1 MYSFYGGRPG
11 NSFVIVTTYKS
22 VDDMVDKF
30 KQGPAYTAVHYDEHV
45 MINTANKND
54 EENGRLYRRGYDFT
68 NEMGGAE
75 YIGTIVGPSGPA
87 PILVSANVSEIE
99 QMEIPECEEVRRD
112 TVSLSID
119 NDGLVPGK
127 YVDSSELPQY
137 NDEIKWA
144 YCSIR
149 DASGEDCTAYVGFTI
164 PYTVIDFTSTSVN
177 PYINSE
183 DLIARVDDGKHPF
196 YEKWNINVPKGIKGD
211 TIKNLRVITMTNN
224 TSIEEYPG
232 KDDDIKEE
240 RKILAYTFY
249 DYNSNEDGNP
259 KTYYFG
265 DYNMIKNVYV
275 EESDGTLVI
284 EYTHDDPTRIN
295 RALKTIESVS
305 LDEKTGKFK
314 VTYNQP
320 VNSDGTNYSEFSLR
334 WVKDIDID
342 STNGNI
348 TFYYPNDESEVIDA
362 KLKWI
367 TSTTMDPYGVITINY
382 NDGSQVPLSTHLKWI
397 TGANIQDDGSVSF
410 SYNDGS
416 EPTYLPQK
424 LKWINTVNFA
434 TNGTVTVSYN
444 NGQPMEFINLIKWV
458 DSVSLTDN
466 GDFSIKYN
474 DGNII
479 TLNSIRWIEGI
490 DVNDQG
496 NITVQYNNTD
506 NVTLDQKV
514 RWPDNFRI
522 NSETQKLELQWN
534 TDKNTDQ
541 WLNVSDDPINYI
553 LETGINAAGHLL
565 VKYSDPE
572 KQDSSIRF
580 NGSTGW
586 TDVGS
591 VLLSDIEYNDDSVTD
606 LNWTGMGTLNNP
618 TTEGNKIVKF
628 TLVPTQLLKHTLT
641 DVTINAGTITV
652 VQRGQSGAITGLNS
666 ADLTQVEANVTKTFA
681 GIDFEIPSGIAS
693 DSSTAPVFVDIIIEG
708 LSLTFS

>member
-22 VDDMVDKF
+22 VNDMVDKF
-30 KQGPAYTAVHYDEHV
+30 KQGPAYTAVHYDEYV

-75 YIGTIVGPSGPA
+75 YVGTIVGPSGPA
-87 PILVSANVSEIE
+87 PMLVSAKVSEIE
-99 QMEIPECEEVRRD
+99 QMEIPESEEARRD

-149 DASGEDCTAYVGFTI
+149 DANGEDCTAYVGFTI
-164 PYTVIDFTSTSVN
+164 PYTVIDFTSTSVD

-196 YEKWNINVPKGIKGD
+196 YEKWNINIPKGIKGD
-211 TIKNLRVITMTNN
+211 TVKDLKVITMTNN
-224 TSIEEYPG
+224 TSIDDYPG

-249 DYNSNEDGNP
+249 DYSSNEDGNP
-259 KTYYFG
+259 KTCYLG

-284 EYTHDDPTRIN
+284 EYTHDDATRIN

-305 LDEKTGKFK
+305 LDENTGIFR

-342 STNGNI
+342 STNGKI
-348 TFYYPNDESEVIDA
+348 TLYYSNDESEVINA

-367 TSTTMDPYGVITINY
+367 TNTTMEKDDGIITVEY
-382 NDGSQVPLSTHLKWI
+382 NDGSKVPLNLNTPLKWI
-397 TGANIQDDGSVSF
+397 KNIDVATDGSIFITYNDNIPTSLATKIKWIEDVTFSDDG
-410 SYNDGS
+410 
-416 EPTYLPQK
+416 
-424 LKWINTVNFA
+424 TVN
-434 TNGTVTVSYN
+434 VSYN
-444 NGQPMEFINLIKWV
+444 YGDPYTANTLIKWV
-458 DSVSLTDN
+458 NAIALSEEGMLRITYNN
-466 GDFSIKYN
+466 GDPIDLGPIKWLKNINVDDHGSINITYN
-474 DGNII
+474 DNTTS
-479 TLNSIRWIEGI
+479 TLENKIRWP
-490 DVNDQG
+490 N
-496 NITVQYNNTD
+496 
-506 NVTLDQKV
+506 
-514 RWPDNFRI
+514 NFRI
-522 NSETQKLELQWN
+522 DDSQRLTLDWN
-534 TDKNTDQ
+534 TGDS
-541 WLNVSDDPINYI
+541 LNIGNPINYI
-553 LETGINAAGHLL
+553 LETGIDAAGHLL
-565 VKYSDPE
+565 VRYSDPA
-572 KQDSSIRF
+572 KNDNITFKGIS
-580 NGSTGW
+580 GW
-586 TDVGS
+586 TDIGS
-591 VLLSDIEYNDDSVTD
+591 VQLSDIEYDGNSITN
-606 LNWTGMGTLNNP
+606 LNWNGMGVLRNTNIQS
-618 TTEGNKIVKF
+618 EAEKIVQF
-628 TLVPTQLLKHTLT
+628 TLVPTQLLRHNLT
-641 DVTINAGTITV
+641 NVTINAGTITV

-666 ADLTQVEANVTKTFA
+666 ADLTQVGANVTKTFT

-693 DSSTAPVFVDIIIEG
+693 DSSAAPVFVDIIIEG

>member
-87 PILVSANVSEIE
+87 PMLVSAKVSEIE

-149 DASGEDCTAYVGFTI
+149 DANGEDCTAYVGFTI

-232 KDDDIKEE
+232 KDDDIKEG

-249 DYNSNEDGNP
+249 DYSSNEDGNP
-259 KTYYFG
+259 KTYYLG

-275 EESDGTLVI
+275 EDSDGTLVI
-284 EYTHDDPTRIN
+284 EYTHDDATRIN
-295 RALKTIESVS
+295 RALKTIKSVS
-305 LDEKTGKFK
+305 LNEETGKFRI
-314 VTYNQP
+314 TYNQP
-320 VNSDGTNYSEFSLR
+320 VNPDGTDYSEFSLR

-367 TSTTMDPYGVITINY
+367 TSTTMDSYGVITINY
-382 NDGSQVPLSTHLKWI
+382 NDGTQVPLSTHLKWI

-572 KQDSSIRF
+572 RQDSSIRF

-641 DVTINAGTITV
+641 DVTIDAGTITV

-666 ADLTQVEANVTKTFA
+666 ADLTQVGANVTKTFA
-681 GIDFEIPSGIAS
+681 GIDFEIPSGITS